1 MLEDLFSVVKV
12 RFNGDKA
19 DDDKKDRY
27 PKGSAF
33 QVSKMQKRHFYGGVS
48 GKRKGLSSL

>member
-19 DDDKKDRY
+19 DDD
-27 PKGSAF
+27 KGSAF

-48 GKRKGLSSL
+48 GKRQGLSSL